1 MPATIGSAEY
11 ALGADLKPL
20 QKGLASAE
28 SAIKKSGK
36 TAEDAFGKQGTSA
49 ANKFASSQGLL
60 VKQSSELR
68 KGILAGVGIGGGILA
83 FGMLKS
89 AVTGVVGAFGDAV
102 KASAE
107 EEVGIAKLTAALK
120 ANVEGWNGNRD
131 GIEAVIDTRERL
143 GFTDDEQRESMAL
156 LVASTKDVTK
166 ALDLQRIAMDLSRLR
181 GTELAETSVLISKV
195 YQGNL
200 SSLKRFG
207 ISLGD
212 VKTSTEALAKIQG
225 LAAGQAEEYADTSI
239 AAGEIMAAEWANV
252 TESFGAAL
260 TPLATDIARFLTD
273 VAQGV
278 DDALNTGTFGE
289 EGFKAWAE
297 GYRDVAAAAKEL
309 GVENDA
315 LRYDLGM
322 IEDMLADVPVFKDMA
337 PHIAE
342 AVQMWR
348 EHHAEMQRAGVD
360 FNTWRMVF
368 FQLKDEMGLG
378 AEKALELT
386 LQWAEAATAGNRL
399 EQVTANLTG
408 RQSQLAV
415 EYARASAT
423 GDDLALT
430 EEELEEQAK
439 TLADAIDSLA
449 NTSFKSLREEAK
461 ATQEAIDSALK
472 HDNMKQLAK
481 EEKQLA
487 AERRK
492 AVKEREWDAVAVI
505 EARQKEIDA
514 LQKEHRVA
522 VAGLKAEHE
531 AQVQRKKDLDTIQ
544 EELGV
549 SKDKAKELYQQ
560 VSKDYTLKMLVQD
573 AALDRALAKL
583 TRISDLMNTYGGG
596 FFSGAGEPPKRAS
609 GGPVGPGAYQINE
622 RGTEMLLMGGRG
634 YILDAGKTRTLL
646 AGTGGSGGSAAPSR
660 HDHYHHID
668 PQSAQNLRSAGFDD
682 DRVALML
689 RAAVQG
695 AGTRYAWSG

>member
-1 MPATIGSAEY
+1 MVATIGSAEY

-36 TAEDAFGKQGTSA
+36 TAEDAFGRQGTAA
-49 ANKFASSQGLL
+49 ANKLASSQGLL

-107 EEVGIAKLTAALK
+107 EEVGIAKLTAALE
-120 ANVEGWNGNRD
+120 ANVAGWNGNRD

-143 GFTDDEQRESMAL
+143 GFSDDEQRESMAL

-225 LAAGQAEEYADTSI
+225 LAAGQAEKYADTSI

-260 TPLATDIARFLTD
+260 TPLATDIARFLSD

-278 DDALNTGTFGE
+278 DDALNQGSFGE

-322 IEDMLADVPVFKDMA
+322 IEDMLADVPVFKDLA

-348 EHHAEMQRAGVD
+348 EHHAELQRAGVD
-360 FNTWRMVF
+360 FQTWRMVF

-378 AEKALELT
+378 SQKALELT

-531 AQVQRKKDLDTIQ
+531 AQVQRKNDIDTIQ
-544 EELGV
+544 KELGV

-560 VSKDYTLKMLVQD
+560 VSKDYTIKMLVQD
-573 AALDRALAKL
+573 AQLDAALTKIRTLVSLAASTL
-583 TRISDLMNTYGGG
+583 W
-596 FFSGAGEPPKRAS
+596 AGIPWGKADQRAS

-622 RGTEMLLMGGRG
+622 RGTEMLLMGGHG
-634 YILDAGKTRTLL
+634 YVLDAGKTAAVRGAQAAT
-646 AGTGGSGGSAAPSR
+646 SGRIEHVHRIDAA
-660 HDHYHHID
+660 
-668 PQSAQNLRSAGFDD
+668 SAGN
-682 DRVALML
+682 L
-689 RAAVQG
+689 RAAGYDERGVASLLRQAARD
-695 AGTRYAWSG
+695 AGQRYRWS